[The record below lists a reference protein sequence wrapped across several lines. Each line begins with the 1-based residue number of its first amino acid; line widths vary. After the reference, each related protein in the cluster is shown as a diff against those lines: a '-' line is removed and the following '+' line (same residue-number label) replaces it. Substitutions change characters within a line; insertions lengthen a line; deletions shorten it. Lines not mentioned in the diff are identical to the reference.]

1 MQYIT
6 RCRIALAKSLLEETN
21 LSVNEIAVKC
31 GYEDVINFFRNF
43 KKSENTTPLAY
54 RIAVTGT
61 QSWVKYAVR
70 PWFGLFLSVMRQ

>member
-1 MQYIT
+1 MQYVT

-61 QSWVKYAVR
+61 QS
-70 PWFGLFLSVMRQ
+70 